1 MLEKID
7 LNKKMSK
14 QEYSESLPKI
24 EAELGRLQRECKDLG
39 IPVMIVFEGFGA
51 SGKGLQIGKL
61 IHSMDPRGFEVH
73 TIKNE
78 TEEERMHPFLWRF
91 WIKTPEKGRIAVFDG
106 SWYRKV
112 WVDRFEKRTQEKELK
127 DYFASINAFEQQ
139 LSEGGTL
146 IIKLFLDIDQDEQKK
161 RFKKLEKKKE
171 TQWRVTQ
178 GDKERNVKYDEY
190 DGRYLQYSPQLAGQ
204 AAAPC
209 KGRGHLRSIKSAW
222 HNSPF
227 PFLVYTPN
235 LETVL
240 KSRSF
245 FQGQFKIRAVYWCYT
260 R

>member
-24 EAELGRLQRECKDLG
+24 EAELGRLQRECKDLD

-91 WIKTPEKGRIAVFDG
+91 WIKTPEKGKIAVFDG

-112 WVDRFEKRTQEKELK
+112 WVDRFEKRTREKELK
-127 DYFASINAFEQQ
+127 DDFASINAFEQQ

-146 IIKLFLDIDQDEQKK
+146 IIKLFLDIDQDEQEKETGK
-161 RFKKLEKKKE
+161 YIRRERYAGACQRSFYVGEDITEQDIKAEFKHGILKLFVPKKE
-171 TQWRVTQ
+171 AQPKVEN
-178 GDKERNVKYDEY
+178 KKYVAIE
-190 DGRYLQYSPQLAGQ
+190 G
-204 AAAPC
+204 
-209 KGRGHLRSIKSAW
+209 
-222 HNSPF
+222 
-227 PFLVYTPN
+227 
-235 LETVL
+235 
-240 KSRSF
+240 
-245 FQGQFKIRAVYWCYT
+245 
-260 R
+260 

>member
-24 EAELGRLQRECKDLG
+24 EAELGRLQRECKDLD

-91 WIKTPEKGRIAVFDG
+91 WIKTPEKGKIAVFEQVLK
-106 SWYRKV
+106 RQEE
-112 WVDRFEKRTQEKELK
+112 EKFHIKEKECLK
-127 DYFASINAFEQQ
+127 EFDKY
-139 LSEGGTL
+139 G
-146 IIKLFLDIDQDEQKK
+146 KK
-161 RFKKLEKKKE
+161 RE
-171 TQWRVTQ
+171 T
-178 GDKERNVKYDEY
+178 
-190 DGRYLQYSPQLAGQ
+190 
-204 AAAPC
+204 
-209 KGRGHLRSIKSAW
+209 
-222 HNSPF
+222 
-227 PFLVYTPN
+227 
-235 LETVL
+235 L
-240 KSRSF
+240 KSKLRNMYRYHGLNREDAIF
-245 FQGQFKIRAVYWCYT
+245 FHMSDLGELLRIMTCALIVLTTESKR

>member
-24 EAELGRLQRECKDLG
+24 EAELGRLQRECKDLD

-91 WIKTPEKGRIAVFDG
+91 WIKTPEKGKIAVFDG

-112 WVDRFEKRTQEKELK
+112 WVDRFEKRTREKELK
-127 DYFASINAFEQQ
+127 DDFTTQTGTRLPVAKLLDPDFEKNA
-139 LSEGGTL
+139 
-146 IIKLFLDIDQDEQKK
+146 
-161 RFKKLEKKKE
+161 R
-171 TQWRVTQ
+171 
-178 GDKERNVKYDEY
+178 
-190 DGRYLQYSPQLAGQ
+190 
-204 AAAPC
+204 
-209 KGRGHLRSIKSAW
+209 
-222 HNSPF
+222 
-227 PFLVYTPN
+227 
-235 LETVL
+235 
-240 KSRSF
+240 F
-245 FQGQFKIRAVYWCYT
+245 FQRIAQIETNIPFNFTLDQLKLNINQQRRRQWYEYLEFYSLLKTA
-260 R
+260 

>member
-24 EAELGRLQRECKDLG
+24 EAELGRLQRECKDLD

-91 WIKTPEKGRIAVFDG
+91 WIKTPEKGKIAVFDG

-112 WVDRFEKRTQEKELK
+112 WVDRFEKRTREKELK
-127 DYFASINAFEQQ
+127 DDFASINAFEQQ

-146 IIKLFLDIDQDEQKK
+146 IIKLFLDIDQDEQEKESGKYIRRERYAGACQRSYYVGEDITEEDIKAEFKHGILKLFFPKK
-161 RFKKLEKKKE
+161 EVKPAVEEKK
-171 TQWRVTQ
+171 
-178 GDKERNVKYDEY
+178 YI
-190 DGRYLQYSPQLAGQ
+190 
-204 AAAPC
+204 
-209 KGRGHLRSIKSAW
+209 SI
-222 HNSPF
+222 
-227 PFLVYTPN
+227 
-235 LETVL
+235 E
-240 KSRSF
+240 
-245 FQGQFKIRAVYWCYT
+245 G
-260 R
+260 

>member
-24 EAELGRLQRECKDLG
+24 EAELGRLQRECKDLD

-91 WIKTPEKGRIAVFDG
+91 WIKTPEKGKIAVFDG

-112 WVDRFEKRTQEKELK
+112 WVDRFEKRTREKELK
-127 DYFASINAFEQQ
+127 DDFASINAFEQQ

-146 IIKLFLDIDQDEQKK
+146 IIK
-161 RFKKLEKKKE
+161 RF
-171 TQWRVTQ
+171 
-178 GDKERNVKYDEY
+178 
-190 DGRYLQYSPQLAGQ
+190 S
-204 AAAPC
+204 C
-209 KGRGHLRSIKSAW
+209 SS
-222 HNSPF
+222 
-227 PFLVYTPN
+227 
-235 LETVL
+235 
-240 KSRSF
+240 
-245 FQGQFKIRAVYWCYT
+245 
-260 R
+260 